1 MKDGNMS
8 KEVKTLEGISDGVW
22 NVYTETSM
30 YVIDLDK
37 KLGKRE
43 PGKGLGPSSNSSR
56 NQNMKASEMR
66 ADGEWFQIKGVYCEV
81 GPSMTILCE
90 GIVPADI
97 FTLRQ
102 TTWVRKIEKVEQ

>member
-1 MKDGNMS
+1 MS
-8 KEVKTLEGISDGVW
+8 KEVKTLNGISEGVW

-43 PGKGLGPSSNSSR
+43 PGRGLGAANASH

-66 ADGEWFQIKGVYCEV
+66 ADGEWFQIKGIYCEV
-81 GPSMTILCE
+81 GPSMSIICE
-90 GIVPADI
+90 GLVKADI

-102 TTWVRKIEKVEQ
+102 TTWVRKIEKVEENVD

>member
-1 MKDGNMS
+1 MS
-8 KEVKTLEGISDGVW
+8 EEVKTLEGVSEGVW

-30 YVIDLDK
+30 YVVDLDK
-37 KLGKRE
+37 KLAKRE
-43 PGKGLGPSSNSSR
+43 PGKGLGAASR
-56 NQNMKASEMR
+56 SHNKDMKASEMR
-66 ADGEWFQIKGVYCEV
+66 ADGEWFKVIGLYCEV

-90 GIVPADI
+90 GLVPADI